1 MLLATGGLTLRTLR
15 FDIKHAS
22 AMAEPTNTGFGPAA
36 FLAEAG
42 LGRRIV
48 EVRAKQVFFAQGT
61 PADSVFYL
69 QKGRAKITVVS
80 ERGKEA
86 TITLITAG
94 EFIGEE
100 SIAGVIGLRLAT
112 ATAITSCRALKIDR
126 EEMVRVIHEE
136 HAFSDLFLKFLLA
149 RSMRTQADLVD
160 QLFNSSEKR
169 LARILL
175 LMAEFGKPG
184 EPETLIPQITQE
196 TLAEMIGTT
205 RSRVSFFM
213 NRFRK
218 MGFIEYDGRIQVH
231 KSLLNVIL
239 HDQLPEQNAEKPPI
253 LSASKIEPKHKDRRA
268 RVRD

>member
-1 MLLATGGLTLRTLR
+1 MTGADSIKN
-15 FDIKHAS
+15 FDVAD
-22 AMAEPTNTGFGPAA
+22 
-36 FLAEAG
+36 FLAKAG
-42 LGRRIV
+42 LGRRLV
-48 EVRAKQVFFAQGT
+48 KLKPRHVFFSQSD

-86 TITLITAG
+86 TITLLSPG
-94 EFIGEE
+94 DFIGEE
-100 SIAGVIGLRLAT
+100 SIAGAIGLRLAT
-112 ATAITSCRALKIDR
+112 ATAITACTALKIER
-126 EEMVRVIHEE
+126 AEMIRVIHEE
-136 HAFSDLFLKFLLA
+136 HTFSDLFLKFLLA

-218 MGFIEYDGRIQVH
+218 MGFIEYNGRIQVH

-239 HDQLPEQNAEKPPI
+239 HDQLPEQNAEKPAIVDMPRFNQKPRDFP
-253 LSASKIEPKHKDRRA
+253 SASKVNLI
-268 RVRD
+268 